1 MMKRKLFKWRYML
14 AGILLANI
22 TACSN
27 DDLPQ
32 VGRQEHDSGSRTSEL
47 VTQTIELQSAGTLQ
61 AKLVEAMGSDS
72 LAATVQKLVLS
83 GPFTSTDMTYLR
95 DSLINVSVLDMK
107 NVQIKASDVDYRG
120 FYFQDNEICHGM
132 FYQMDVLKEV
142 VLPSTVANLGN
153 EAFYDCDSLRSVNL
167 PESLELIGSYAFYSC
182 DSLKSMVIPAGVK
195 RIDNYAYRECRSL
208 VSVTLPKG
216 LVSIGH
222 WAFADCDFSSIDLPD
237 GLKEMGEG
245 VFSNCRNLVS
255 IVIPEGIEKIQY
267 GTFNSCNALA
277 DITLPVGL
285 KEIHDWV
292 FTNCLFT
299 SIDLPDGLKTIG
311 HYAFYA
317 CNQLKQ
323 LIIPSSVT
331 LIKENFI
338 HYNNSLNTLVWNP
351 AMDVPNCNNVNRCC
365 LFVNTDRIG
374 VENVNNWKAVVIN
387 GVTDATINVDD
398 LGWREGFSNQKE
410 FTAHKLTYSRHFG
423 DETVPGGSSGWRT
436 IVLPF
441 TPDSIYHETKGQI
454 APFNS
459 GIEGAKPFWLREL
472 TSEGFVDVTKIEAN
486 KPYIIA
492 MPNHHSYLDEYCLWG
507 TITFVGRDAVL
518 TVTPDEMEPS
528 VGPEF
533 ELHPTYNYVERSEA
547 VYTLGTRWNFYEEE
561 NMHYGKSFFIKNN
574 GSVERFNAYVTTL
587 GGGRSS
593 RSLFGLDTRSKAT
606 RTSGQP
612 NTTGIPQIGD
622 M

>member
-1 MMKRKLFKWRYML
+1 MKRKLFKWRYML
-14 AGILLANI
+14 VGILLANI

-32 VGRQEHDSGSRTSEL
+32 VGRQEQDSGSRTSEL

-107 NVQIKASDVDYRG
+107 DVQIKASDEVYRSNSG
-120 FYFQDNEICHGM
+120 NESYFQDNQLCYGM
-132 FYQMDVLKEV
+132 FYQMDNLKDV
-142 VLPSTVANLGN
+142 FLPTIAIAMDQY
-153 EAFYDCDSLRSVNL
+153 AFYDCDSLRTVSL
-167 PESLELIGSYAFYSC
+167 PDSLKMMGGRAFQSC
-182 DSLKSMVIPAGVK
+182 DSLKS
-195 RIDNYAYRECRSL
+195 
-208 VSVTLPKG
+208 
-216 LVSIGH
+216 
-222 WAFADCDFSSIDLPD
+222 
-237 GLKEMGEG
+237 
-245 VFSNCRNLVS
+245 
-255 IVIPEGIEKIQY
+255 IVIPDGVKVIETETFEYCYALTSVKLPSGLEKI
-267 GTFNSCNALA
+267 GRWAFNGCAFTS
-277 DITLPVGL
+277 IELPIGL
-285 KEIHDWV
+285 KEIEYRA
-292 FTNCLFT
+292 FSSCNK
-299 SIDLPDGLKTIG
+299 LKM
-311 HYAFYA
+311 
-317 CNQLKQ
+317 LD
-323 LIIPSSVT
+323 IPETVT
-331 LIKENFI
+331 KVGENFVSS
-338 HYNNSLNTLVWNP
+338 NNWFAVIWNSNI
-351 AMDVPNCNNVNRCC
+351 DVPSCDNGI
-365 LFVNTDRIG
+365 LFVNTDQIG
-374 VENVNNWKAVVIN
+374 VENVNNWKAIVIN

-398 LGWREGFSNQKE
+398 GGWREGFSNQKE

-423 DETVPGGSSGWRT
+423 NETIPGGSSGWRT

-492 MPNHHSYLDEYCLWG
+492 MPNHHSYLDEYCLSG

-518 TVTPDEMEPS
+518 TVTPEEMEPS

-547 VYTLGTRWNFYEEE
+547 IYTLGPRWNYYEEE
-561 NMHYGKSFFIKNN
+561 DMHYSKSFFIKNYD
-574 GSVERFNAYVTTL
+574 SVDRFNAYVTTL